1 MKKLVIALLLAAILW
16 TIMFSPLTAPWVN
29 FWYMMTASAA
39 TPGGICHMC
48 PSRVVETGKVDNL
61 RITPGNRYRLGIVGN
76 ILGGRQAG
84 SLDV

>member
-39 TPGGICHMC
+39 TLAVYATCVRPGWWKQVKWTT
-48 PSRVVETGKVDNL
+48 SEL
-61 RITPGNRYRLGIVGN
+61 LLGIAVASALWG
-76 ILGGRQAG
+76 IFW
-84 SLDV
+84 V